1 MVQPV
6 EGVPI
11 METLFLFVM
20 FGAFWYLMHLLV
32 EG

>member
-1 MVQPV
+1 MVQSL
-6 EGVPI
+6 EGVQI